1 MYVMCMYVCG
11 TCICV
16 PCTMCTTIPS
26 VHGTYTY
33 YIYMTVG
40 GEESFTWAY
49 MHSMLLYA
57 YVCCTDT

>member
-1 MYVMCMYVCG
+1 MCMHGTCMYVH
-11 TCICV
+11 V
-16 PCTMCTTIPS
+16 CTMYTTIPS
-26 VHGTYTY
+26 VHGTYTHI
-33 YIYMTVG
+33 IYMTVG